1 MEIDQ
6 IKKLREITGVGIL
19 DCKKALSKVEGNIEA
34 AIEWLRTNGIAKA
47 GAKSGRDTL
56 QGLIA
61 VYTEGLKA
69 VVIEVNSE
77 TDFVARNQKFQDLV
91 KNILELSINYSSINQ
106 LKQAVMASGHTV
118 ESEIKQAISTIG
130 ENINLRRIHQITINN
145 GVIGSYIHNVVVDN
159 LGSIAGIV
167 ALECDSVNNELNIL
181 AKKLAMHI
189 VGAKPQFLKITDIP
203 EDLIGKEKN
212 IISQQVKAPEEFR
225 EKAIA
230 SQLRKWKE
238 SVTLEEQ
245 VFVMDNQTKISKL
258 LKQYSNK
265 IGSDIKIKTFTR
277 FELGQN

>member
-6 IKKLREITGVGIL
+6 IKKLRKITGVGIL
-19 DCKKALSKVEGNIEA
+19 DCKKALSKVGGGIEA

-47 GAKSGRDTL
+47 VAKSGRDTL

-91 KNILELSINYSSINQ
+91 RNILELSINYSNIDQ

-118 ESEIKQAISTIG
+118 ELEIKQAIATIG
-130 ENINLRRIHQITINN
+130 ENINLRRIHQITVNN
-145 GVIGSYIHNVVVDN
+145 GVIGSYIHNVVADN
-159 LGSIAGIV
+159 LGSIAGVV
-167 ALECDSVNNELNIL
+167 ALECGSVNNELNIL

-189 VGAKPQFLKITDIP
+189 VGSKPQFLKITDIS
-203 EDLIGKEKN
+203 EDLIEKEKN
-212 IISQQVKAPEEFR
+212 IISQQVKAPEEFQ

-265 IGSDIKIKTFTR
+265 IGSDIKIKTFAR